1 MRVKVIDITA
11 DANKCVVLIK
21 GTYTPESW
29 LWEFKDED
37 YELEE
42 KEVVYKFSWT
52 EKDKRALNYLQA
64 VLAST
69 WKNSKEEERKKA
81 TENRS
86 RFSILIGKYIMISD
100 DFRMEE
106 PAILPTKKSRR

>member
-1 MRVKVIDITA
+1 MKIKVIDITA
-11 DANKCVVLIK
+11 DAKNCVVLIK

-29 LWEFKDED
+29 LWEFTDDD

-42 KEVVYKFSWT
+42 KEAVYKFSWT

-69 WKNSKEEERKKA
+69 WKNSKEEDRKKA
-81 TENRS
+81 TESKS
-86 RFSILIGKYIMISD
+86 RFSILIGKNLIISD
-100 DFRMEE
+100 DFRIEE
-106 PAILPTKKSRR
+106 PTILPTKKSKR